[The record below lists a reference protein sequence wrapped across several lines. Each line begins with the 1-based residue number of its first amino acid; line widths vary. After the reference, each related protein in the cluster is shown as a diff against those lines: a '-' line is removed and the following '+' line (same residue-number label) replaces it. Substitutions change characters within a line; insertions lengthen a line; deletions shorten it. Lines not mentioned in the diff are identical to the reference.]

1 MKSSQNYCCFYCTSL
16 STKSKSSPK
25 TTWIAPVDVAIP
37 QMCSLN
43 GNTRGLHYIFCKTR
57 CMQTLEK
64 HCYHFRQLLIFL
76 FTNESTTY
84 AYIYIYW
91 LQFSISL
98 AFGRCF
104 QTLTFGCWESQ
115 NLCSIWAAMREG
127 LEVEIWEQP
136 KQIWVTNLFRVWW
149 FC

>member
-1 MKSSQNYCCFYCTSL
+1 MKPIKIKFFSPPIWSLYMVMNYIIIISVARKDPSWSLVSSDYCAHLIIISFESSQNYCCFYCKSL

-57 CMQTLEK
+57 CLQTLEK

-84 AYIYIYW
+84 AYIYIYTGYNF
-91 LQFSISL
+91 L
-98 AFGRCF
+98 
-104 QTLTFGCWESQ
+104 
-115 NLCSIWAAMREG
+115 
-127 LEVEIWEQP
+127 
-136 KQIWVTNLFRVWW
+136 
-149 FC
+149 